1 MPNNFRV
8 KTLLADSIRVS
19 GEIAG
24 NNLLYTTGNQN
35 ISGIKNFYSRPT
47 INGTGILLSGDIT
60 SQPEAT
66 GVSGYLQGQITVLN
80 NQTGSY
86 ALKSETGLFVTTS
99 QTGAFYAAS
108 NPSGFITGVNL
119 SNYSTIPYT
128 TGISGV
134 LQSQISN
141 LNSGTG
147 YYALKSET
155 GSFLTDASANSL
167 YVNVTGDQT
176 ITGIKTFSTNIVG
189 SGTLVINNNIQ
200 SNNGNVSASASG
212 SLNIL
217 GRSKIYSSSDGAFQ
231 FRNNAN
237 DANATGIFGAIGIGT
252 SAPAQLM
259 HVVGNGAR
267 IKIESNY
274 AFANPVLELAGTS
287 FTNFLFAGSDGAW
300 NLRTDS
306 ATRPVYIQSIGNQ
319 GGSIAQGNVQIGGIS
334 GVSTPNSQ
342 LVVRSNFNNVTGNL
356 LELQGYSGNQ
366 VLKVSNIGDLT
377 SSGVSNRL
385 PNQTSASP
393 DYTFIA
399 TQGMT
404 APFPTFGGPPPMYR
418 IFEDFPVQNANPSYI
433 GTHGWYFNG
442 SISNPSFAT
451 SSGPLCYGAIQ
462 LTSAASS
469 GSAGYARLL
478 TNGTNA
484 VGGAMHALFAI
495 PDPTNAS
502 FFMGFAGG
510 GSTDH
515 VYYIGTSGAWI
526 TRKNQGSNIDNTLL
540 TTGLSGGDF
549 TSGTRYKVS
558 WSRPSTTTTSV
569 HIATAPW
576 NIATWTTIYN
586 NTVTH
591 TSWNGG
597 WGQIQPHIGIIVDS
611 GTTGK
616 SIIVDYVGIEFTT
629 QR

>member
-60 SQPEAT
+60 SQPEVT
-66 GVSGYLQGQITVLN
+66 SVSGYLQGQITVLN
-80 NQTGSY
+80 NQTGS
-86 ALKSETGLFVTTS
+86 
-99 QTGAFYAAS
+99 
-108 NPSGFITGVNL
+108 
-119 SNYSTIPYT
+119 
-128 TGISGV
+128 
-134 LQSQISN
+134 
-141 LNSGTG
+141 
-147 YYALKSET
+147 YALKSET

-189 SGTLVINNNIQ
+189 SGT
-200 SNNGNVSASASG
+200 
-212 SLNIL
+212 
-217 GRSKIYSSSDGAFQ
+217 
-231 FRNNAN
+231 
-237 DANATGIFGAIGIGT
+237 
-252 SAPAQLM
+252 
-259 HVVGNGAR
+259 
-267 IKIESNY
+267 
-274 AFANPVLELAGTS
+274 
-287 FTNFLFAGSDGAW
+287 
-300 NLRTDS
+300 
-306 ATRPVYIQSIGNQ
+306 
-319 GGSIAQGNVQIGGIS
+319 
-334 GVSTPNSQ
+334 
-342 LVVRSNFNNVTGNL
+342 
-356 LELQGYSGNQ
+356 
-366 VLKVSNIGDLT
+366 
-377 SSGVSNRL
+377 SNRL

-442 SISNPSFAT
+442 YISNPSFAT

-469 GSAGYARLL
+469 GSAGYVRLI

-502 FFMGFAGG
+502 FFMGFTGG
-510 GSTDH
+510 GSTDY
-515 VYYIGTSGAWI
+515 VQYIGLSGAWI

-597 WGQIQPHIGIIVDS
+597 SGQIQPYIGIIVDR

-616 SIIVDYVGIEFTT
+616 SIIIDYVGIEFTT